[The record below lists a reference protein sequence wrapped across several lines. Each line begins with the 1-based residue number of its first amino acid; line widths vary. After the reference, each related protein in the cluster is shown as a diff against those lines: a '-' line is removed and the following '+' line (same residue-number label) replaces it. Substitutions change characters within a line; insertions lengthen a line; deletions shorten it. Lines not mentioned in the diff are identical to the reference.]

1 MSQIQ
6 LKQSLSNPYQF
17 GDYEQDQACGCVL
30 SVSKSM
36 TAASQLKITAI
47 GLYGRLRLFGE
58 GLPNVSIS
66 EIDKE
71 VTYGMM
77 WQYLPFLEDLAEVV
91 KDIRVTIKDLL
102 LHLNALHKNKF
113 DFGQL
118 TRPINLLK
126 TLMDLMNIQLIVE
139 ELVIS
144 NDYLRPCWQIAKPEL
159 MQNQS
164 VRSIVVSID
173 ERLFRAD
180 YIKCTAQLFTIDDIQ
195 SANDP
200 MLELLGNVKLAESLL
215 QTSCSIM
222 ASLLQSKSAVTISV
236 DESLRLIG
244 AVQLVLLLWQL
255 YPSLQYKNAKINK
268 ALLEICAKFPY
279 LHLREDVPLVTY
291 ELLMQQCPLL
301 FRKSKI
307 TAEQCQNLLRACCQF
322 SDDDLRKSVSEWQKR
337 VASLQMHLSR
347 KPSSNISAQDYLDSK
362 QLVHMEA
369 LRYCV
374 LIKKTV
380 CDFIGLHC
388 ACQQPISYENAVR
401 LCELVQILQ
410 KVHGFISNSQL
421 VIYQVYI
428 VRHLSVQ
435 LAVLLYQVKKNVS
448 NSSKNAKYSQL
459 LDLMIACLYNNPS
472 LATLDVI
479 KFGFDLISGLEVMKK
494 SLVQQ
499 FRLLLSRLEL
509 FMAFTSQLESS
520 ADLAEVFYFNN
531 VIIDALFQ
539 QSQRDMKVC
548 ALLPDMLSVA
558 RKSGEYLK
566 QSCVHLHQDVK
577 VQIIDQFWRS
587 IQLLWKDFV
596 KFISLEIENELRI
609 TAVLGDFNADFKQD
623 IDFVFGVFDN
633 EQFITRL
640 DHCIFLRQEVE
651 QCMVRSFYDY
661 QMSFPKDA
669 EIYTEMKRLALVQ
682 YGIDINKVPSGL
694 PKLESF
700 YSVDTDIYQIIV
712 DGKLEQFL
720 NDFQFDWVSQSFVS
734 KSHQAGNLT
743 VLSSCDINDCS
754 RIHGSGIKNT
764 LLSALYSTM
773 DQSLQSI
780 GDLVRDEY
788 LYSCI
793 LSFAK
798 QYNDKCIEY
807 DMKVPYDML
816 LSLMHK
822 VEPHLTKYASLINK
836 IGNTFSLFAII
847 DQSGALE
854 NHNDPV
860 MNLTYSQNL
869 KSILELGSYDCKE
882 VAYLAA
888 LLMVHSLILQFRNS
902 RQLLSQRDGKSLSLE
917 YHLFN
922 DSLVIGTFVVLRC
935 FKALE
940 SFDRLNLFQS
950 LLQTEGKVR
959 DISSTGDAFQQSSQ
973 QKLSS
978 HLESN
983 YDGSQSTATL
993 PAIANDTI
1001 KDLNISF
1008 NRELVKMQ
1016 QCFTFYN
1023 LKLKSK

>member
-1 MSQIQ
+1 MSFIQ
-6 LKQSLSNPYQF
+6 LKLALSNSCQF

-47 GLYGRLRLFGE
+47 ELYGKLRLFGE
-58 GLPNVSIS
+58 GLPDVSVN

-71 VTYGMM
+71 VIYGMM
-77 WQYLPFLEDLAEVV
+77 WQYLPFLEDFTKVMEN
-91 KDIRVTIKDLL
+91 IRVTIKDLL

-113 DFGQL
+113 DLGLL

-126 TLMDLMNIQLIVE
+126 TLMDLMNIQLTVE

-144 NDYLRPCWQIAKPEL
+144 NDYLRPCWQIAKLEL

-164 VRSIVVSID
+164 IRSIVVSID
-173 ERLFRAD
+173 ECLFRAD

-222 ASLLQSKSAVTISV
+222 GSLLQSKSAVTISV

-244 AVQLVLLLWQL
+244 AVQLILLLWQM

-279 LHLREDVPLVTY
+279 LHLCEEVPLITY

-322 SDDDLRKSVSEWQKR
+322 SDDDLRKSVTEWQKR
-337 VASLQMHLSR
+337 VTSLQLHLSR
-347 KPSSNISAQDYLDSK
+347 KPSNNSSAQDYLDSK
-362 QLVHMEA
+362 LLVHMEA

-410 KVHGFISNSQL
+410 RVHGLISNSQL

-448 NSSKNAKYSQL
+448 NSTKNAKYSQL

-479 KFGFDLISGLEVMKK
+479 KFGFDLISGPGVMKK

-509 FMAFTSQLESS
+509 FMDFTSQLEAS

-558 RKSGEYLK
+558 RKSGEYLSN
-566 QSCVHLHQDVK
+566 SCVHLHQDVK
-577 VQIIDQFWRS
+577 VQIVEQFKRS

-609 TAVLGDFNADFKQD
+609 TAVLGDSNADLKQD

-633 EQFITRL
+633 EQFIARQ
-640 DHCIFLRQEVE
+640 DHRIFLRQEVE
-651 QCMVRSFYDY
+651 QCMIRSFYDY

-669 EIYTEMKRLALVQ
+669 EIYTEMKRLALFY
-682 YGIDINKVPSGL
+682 YGINVDKVPYGL
-694 PKLESF
+694 PRLESY

-712 DGKLEQFL
+712 DGRLEYFVS
-720 NDFQFDWVSQSFVS
+720 DFQFDWVSQSFVS
-734 KSHQAGNLT
+734 KSLQAGNLT
-743 VLSSCDINDCS
+743 VISSRDMNDCS
-754 RIHGSGIKNT
+754 KVHGLGIKNT

-773 DQSLQSI
+773 DQLLQSI
-780 GDLVRDEY
+780 GDFVRDEY

-798 QYNDKCIEY
+798 QYNDKCIKY
-807 DMKVPYDML
+807 DMKVPYDVI
-816 LSLMHK
+816 LSFMHK
-822 VEPHLTKYASLINK
+822 VEPHLAKYASTVNK
-836 IGNTFSLFAII
+836 IGYVFSLFAII
-847 DQSGALE
+847 DQPDSLE
-854 NHNDPV
+854 KFNDPV
-860 MNLTYSQNL
+860 LSLTYSKNL

-888 LLMVHSLILQFRNS
+888 LLMVQSSILQFRNS
-902 RQLLSQRDGKSLSLE
+902 RQLLSEQHVKRGILE
-917 YHLFN
+917 YQLFN
-922 DSLVIGTFVVLRC
+922 DSLVIGAFVALKC

-959 DISSTGDAFQQSSQ
+959 DISSTSDAFQQNSQ
-973 QKLSS
+973 QLLPSQLDS
-978 HLESN
+978 EN
-983 YDGSQSTATL
+983 DGFKSTATL
-993 PAIANDTI
+993 PDTI
-1001 KDLNISF
+1001 KDLNLLF

-1023 LKLKSK
+1023 LKMKSQ